1 MKSIKLLCAS
11 LIAVFFFYGC
21 DQGIDA
27 ITQVDPGADATAP
40 QIKVNYPT
48 DGVKIKVLDVVT
60 SITIDFE
67 VTDDIEI
74 AKVDVML
81 NGANIETFSEF
92 KDYRRFLKKDLVY
105 DKLTDGA
112 HELSITATD
121 LEGKTTVATVN
132 FEKEPAYTPLFA
144 GETFYMPFDGDYFD
158 LVGFKQAG
166 KVGTPGFAGEG
177 LIGTNAYQGA
187 TDSYLIYPTE
197 GLLGT
202 EFTAAFWYKVD
213 ASPDRAGILVIGDDA
228 DDRNQGIRLFREGS
242 ATDQTIKANIGTGDS
257 DSWNDGGVLDATAGD
272 WVHIALA
279 ISATESTLFF
289 NGVEIK
295 TAPLSAP
302 VDWTGCEEITIGSGG
317 ETFSYW
323 NHKSDNSAM
332 DELRL
337 FNTALTEA
345 DIQNMINITNPY
357 TGEFDG
363 EMFYLPLDGDTKNKF
378 NDQEA
383 TIMGTPGFAGEGV
396 RGTDAYAGAADSY
409 LTYTTSGLTTP
420 EFSAT
425 FWYKVNAAPDRA
437 GILAMGPE
445 DTENG
450 DYPDKQNN
458 RKSGIRFFREGS
470 PESQIFKLNVGD
482 GTADTWIDGGDA
494 ARIDTSVGEWVH
506 MAFTISENKAIV
518 YFDGEVV
525 AQNDVNGVDW
535 TGCDLLSIG
544 SGAPRFSEWGH
555 LSDASFIDEVR
566 LFNKALSQEEI
577 QSIRNTDL

>member
-1 MKSIKLLCAS
+1 MKNIKLIYVS
-11 LIAVFFFYGC
+11 LIAVFLFYGC

-27 ITQVDPGADATAP
+27 ITQVDPGADVTAP

-48 DGVKIKVLDVVT
+48 EGVKIKVLDVVT

-81 NGANIETFSEF
+81 NGANIGTFSEF

-105 DKLTDGA
+105 NKLTDGA
-112 HELSITATD
+112 HELSISATD

-158 LVGFKQAG
+158 LVGLKQAE
-166 KVGTPGFAGEG
+166 KVGAPGFAGEG

-187 TDSYLIYPTE
+187 TDAYLTYPTD
-197 GLLGT
+197 GLLGA

-213 ASPDRAGILVIGDDA
+213 SSPDRAGILVIGDDA
-228 DDRNQGIRLFREGS
+228 DDRNQGFRLFREGN
-242 ATDQTIKANIGTGDS
+242 ATDQTIKANVGVGTGE
-257 DSWNDGGVLDATAGD
+257 SWNDGGVLDATAGE
-272 WVHIALA
+272 WVHIAFA

-289 NGVEIK
+289 NGVAVR
-295 TAPLSAP
+295 TSTLNAP
-302 VDWTGCEEITIGSGG
+302 VDWTGCEELTIGSGG

-323 NHKSDNSAM
+323 NHKSDNSPM

-378 NDQEA
+378 NNQEA
-383 TIMGTPGFAGEGV
+383 TIIGTPGFAGESV
-396 RGTDAYAGAADSY
+396 RGADAYAGAADSY
-409 LTYTTSGLTTP
+409 LSYPTTGLTTP

-425 FWYKVNAAPDRA
+425 FWYKLNADPDRA
-437 GILAMGPE
+437 GILIMGPE
-445 DTENG
+445 DTEHA

-458 RKSGIRFFREGS
+458 RKRGIRFFREGS

-494 ARIDTSVGEWVH
+494 ARIDASVGEWVH
-506 MAFTISENKAIV
+506 MAFTISDNKAIV

-525 AQNDVNGVDW
+525 AQNDVTGVDW
-535 TGCDLLSIG
+535 TGCDLLSVG
-544 SGAPRFSEWGH
+544 SGAPRFSEWNH
-555 LSDASFIDEVR
+555 LYDASFIDELR

>member
-1 MKSIKLLCAS
+1 MKNLKLICAS

-27 ITQVDPGADATAP
+27 ITQVDPGTDATAP
-40 QIKVNYPT
+40 QIKINYPT
-48 DGVKIKVLDVVT
+48 EGVKIKVLDVVT

-74 AKVDVML
+74 AKIDVML
-81 NGANIETFSEF
+81 DGGKIGTYSSF
-92 KDYRRFLKKDLVY
+92 KDYRRFMEKDLVY
-105 DKLTDGA
+105 DKLTDGS
-112 HELSITATD
+112 HELSISATD
-121 LEGKTTVATVN
+121 TEGKTTVATVN

-158 LVGFKQAG
+158 LVGLKKAD
-166 KVGTPGFAGEG
+166 KVGTPGFAGLG

-187 TDSYLIYPTE
+187 TDAYLTYPTD

-242 ATDQTIKANIGTGDS
+242 ATNQTIKANVGIGTGE
-257 DSWNDGGVLDATAGD
+257 SWNDGGVLDVTAGE
-272 WVHIALA
+272 WVHIALS
-279 ISATESTLFF
+279 ISATESTIFF
-289 NGVEIK
+289 NGVPVR
-295 TAPLSAP
+295 TATLGAP
-302 VDWTGCEEITIGSGG
+302 VDWTGCDKMTIGSGG

-323 NHKSDNSAM
+323 DHKSDNSAM

-363 EMFYLPLDGDTKNKF
+363 EMFYLAFDGDTKNKF
-378 NDQEA
+378 TNAAA
-383 TIMGTPGFAGEGV
+383 TIIGAPGFAGESV

-409 LTYTTSGLTTP
+409 LTYPTTGLTTP

-425 FWYKVNAAPDRA
+425 FWYNLNAAPDRA
-437 GILAMGPE
+437 GILVMGPE
-445 DTENG
+445 DLERPEFPTVQNLRTNG
-450 DYPDKQNN
+450 F
-458 RKSGIRFFREGS
+458 RFFREGNATN
-470 PESQIFKLNVGD
+470 QTFKLNVGN
-482 GTADTWIDGGDA
+482 GTADTWVDGGA
-494 ARIDTSVGEWVH
+494 AASLDPTTTGWVH
-506 MAFTISENKAIV
+506 MAFTIANGKAIV
-518 YFDGEVV
+518 YFDGEIVKES
-525 AQNDVNGVDW
+525 DFSGVDW
-535 TGCDLLSIG
+535 TGCDLLSVG
-544 SGAPRFSEWGH
+544 SGAPRFTEWGH
-555 LSDASFIDEVR
+555 SYDASFIDELR

-577 QSIRNTDL
+577 QNIRNTDL